1 MTTSTRARRKSSAE
15 KAARSRDAQQKF
27 WEERFGAT
35 ETPLDLVQES
45 WAMLRARLV
54 QLERKAVAR
63 VERGGTGEQRQEA
76 EQGLAATREL
86 IKKTC
91 GAAATELA
99 RLADEIHTE
108 RR

>member
-1 MTTSTRARRKSSAE
+1 MTVTRPRRKSSTE
-15 KAARSRDAQQKF
+15 KATRSRDAQQKF
-27 WEERFGAT
+27 WEDRFAAT

-45 WAMLRARLV
+45 WAMLRARLM

-63 VERGGTGEQRQEA
+63 VERAGSSEQRAEARQE
-76 EQGLAATREL
+76 LAAAREL

-91 GAAATELA
+91 GAAATEMA
-99 RLADEIHTE
+99 RLANEIHTE